1 MPCPNAP
8 RSQEPILSDPYDA
21 QRELSCPVAEQG
33 NALVERRTYYRE
45 NIPRAPPPSP
55 TKSTPLICAEP
66 DEGCPS
72 TSCVLLLVDR
82 KIQAH
87 QARLSSIQHREPLGP
102 YSPALSDSA
111 FGMKVECSDEPMPTM
126 IPQRQ
131 FSGASDDDDT
141 TVTNS
146 SCPSSRSSGINTLVN
161 EISWDKEVD
170 FHSAAIGVHYRRK
183 ITTATQSATQSSS
196 PKSPTF
202 SPFNL
207 RSPRD
212 AIADSLSRFR
222 SPSRVNDAS
231 EPRLTVAGRQISSP
245 APIGSS
251 AIADIAALSLENKQS
266 KTKSW
271 PGPYSQLP
279 GPDIVSMPK
288 AAPWSNSCAS
298 CRDRKARCDGG
309 MFSYGKC
316 LSRSE
321 TCPSNR
327 YCSSLQPLKE
337 HARGEEATGGQQAT
351 LMEEEN
357 SHFSDYST
365 DEDDAAEKVQST
377 VRLFNS
383 LGRLNQKSKP
393 RLSWSKVFSKP

>member
-8 RSQEPILSDPYDA
+8 RSQEPILSYPYDA
-21 QRELSCPVAEQG
+21 QRELSILVAEQG
-33 NALVERRTYYRE
+33 NDLVERRTYYSE

-55 TKSTPLICAEP
+55 TRCTQLICAEP
-66 DEGCPS
+66 DEACPS

-82 KIQAH
+82 EIEAH
-87 QARLSSIQHREPLGP
+87 QARLSPIQHREPLGP
-102 YSPALSDSA
+102 YSPALSDSVS
-111 FGMKVECSDEPMPTM
+111 GIKIECSDEPMHTM

-141 TVTNS
+141 TVTSS
-146 SCPSSRSSGINTLVN
+146 SCPSSRSSGTNTLVN
-161 EISWDKEVD
+161 EIPCDKEAD

-183 ITTATQSATQSSS
+183 IATATQSAAQSSS

-202 SPFNL
+202 SPFNS

-222 SPSRVNDAS
+222 SPSHGNDAS

-251 AIADIAALSLENKQS
+251 AIADIAALSLEYKQS

-309 MFSYGKC
+309 MPSYGKC

-321 TCPSNR
+321 TCSSNR
-327 YCSSLQPLKE
+327 YCLSLQPLEE
-337 HARGEEATGGQQAT
+337 HARGEEAIGGQQAT
-351 LMEEEN
+351 LMEEEH

-365 DEDDAAEKVQST
+365 DEDDGAEKVQST

-383 LGRLNQKSKP
+383 LGRLNQRSKP
-393 RLSWSKVFSKP
+393 RLSWSKFFSKP